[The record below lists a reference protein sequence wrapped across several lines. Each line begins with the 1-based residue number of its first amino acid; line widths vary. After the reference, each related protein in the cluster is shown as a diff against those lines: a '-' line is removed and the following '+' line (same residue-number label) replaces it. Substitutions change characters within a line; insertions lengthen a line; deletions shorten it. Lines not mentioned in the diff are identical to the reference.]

1 MPHLLFLLFPL
12 FLTAESSFITQ
23 EEYST
28 QLYHS
33 PRGIGCH
40 LCHGE
45 KGEGKIIAKYK
56 HKNRLKDFKG
66 PAINKLSYTA
76 FHRAMTERKIGM
88 PRYFL
93 IDDEIKALYYYLE
106 FVNKKK
112 KKKRRKK
119 HVRR

>member
-1 MPHLLFLLFPL
+1 MPHLLFLLLPL
-12 FLTAESSFITQ
+12 FANAESSFITQ

-45 KGEGKIIAKYK
+45 RGEGKIIAKYK
-56 HKNRLKDFKG
+56 HKNHLKDFKG
-66 PAINKLSYTA
+66 SAINKLSYSEFYAALTQR
-76 FHRAMTERKIGM
+76 HRGM

-93 IDDEIKALYYYLE
+93 IEDEIKALYYYLE
-106 FVNKKK
+106 QKNKPKKK
-112 KKKRRKK
+112 KKKHAKR
-119 HVRR
+119 

>member
-1 MPHLLFLLFPL
+1 VPYLFLLLFPL
-12 FLTAESSFITQ
+12 FLSAESSFITQ

-28 QLYHS
+28 QLYRS

-56 HKNRLKDFKG
+56 HKNRLKNFSG
-66 PAINKLSYTA
+66 PAINTLSY
-76 FHRAMTERKIGM
+76 ERFYEALTQRQRGM

-93 IDDEIKALYYYLE
+93 IEDEIRALYYYLE
-106 FVNKKK
+106 QKNRPKK
-112 KKKRRKK
+112 KKKRTR
-119 HVRR
+119 HANR

>member
-1 MPHLLFLLFPL
+1 MPHLFLLLFPL
-12 FLTAESSFITQ
+12 FLSAESSFITQ

-45 KGEGKIIAKYK
+45 KGEGKIVAKYK
-56 HKNRLKDFKG
+56 HKNHLKDFKG
-66 PAINKLSYTA
+66 PAINTLSYQEFYTA
-76 FHRAMTERKIGM
+76 LTERQRGM

-93 IDDEIKALYYYLE
+93 IEDEIKALYYYLE
-106 FVNKKK
+106 QRNKPKKK
-112 KKKRRKK
+112 KKKKK
-119 HVRR
+119 HAHK